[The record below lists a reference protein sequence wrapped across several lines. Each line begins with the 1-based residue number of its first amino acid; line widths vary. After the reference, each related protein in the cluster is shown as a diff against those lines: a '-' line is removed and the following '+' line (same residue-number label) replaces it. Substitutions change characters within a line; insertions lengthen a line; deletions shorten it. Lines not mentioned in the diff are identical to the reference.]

1 MMQDF
6 AGATYGVPTIFT
18 MKSSDPRWAH
28 ARKGVARAFSGTYIR
43 RALLR
48 GQEQLNSALD
58 RLAES
63 GESFDPATL
72 MTELTLAMLGQSM
85 LGGFDFGLH
94 ASATPS
100 AGGARKNCVQP
111 SLGQEYMDNLHKLL
125 PEYAS
130 RQPNDPLRKH
140 MIRLLPRAL
149 GARWFPLA
157 AEAERAARRNMQIS
171 QQVLDAFRLQRE
183 EATPDERVTLDE
195 TIMGHLVANQAYES
209 DEMRAADVAI
219 FIIAGYDTTGFTL
232 AWLLCELA
240 RYPER
245 AYVKMAQVFGH
256 AARSSP

>member
-1 MMQDF
+1 
-6 AGATYGVPTIFT
+6 
-18 MKSSDPRWAH
+18 MKSSDPRLVH
-28 ARKGVARAFSGTYIR
+28 ARKGVARAFSGTYVR

-48 GQEQLNSALD
+48 GQEQLNSTLD
-58 RLAES
+58 HLAGS

-72 MTELTLAMLGQSM
+72 MTELALGMLGQSM

-100 AGGARKNCVQP
+100 AGGARENCGQP
-111 SLGQEYMDNLHKLL
+111 SIGQEYQENLHKTL
-125 PEYAS
+125 PEYGL

-140 MIRLLPRAL
+140 MLRLLPRAL

-157 AEAERAARRNMQIS
+157 AAADRAARRNMQIS
-171 QQVLDAFRLQRE
+171 HQVLDAFRLQRE

-195 TIMGHLVANQAYES
+195 TILGHLVANQAYDS
-209 DEMRAADVAI
+209 DEMRAADVNV
-219 FIIAGYDTTGFTL
+219 FLLAGHDTTGFTL

-245 AYVKMAQVFGH
+245 AHV
-256 AARSSP
+256 

>member
-1 MMQDF
+1 MS
-6 AGATYGVPTIFT
+6 GATYGMPTMFT

-43 RALLR
+43 HALLR
-48 GQEQLNSALD
+48 GQEQLSSTLD
-58 RLAES
+58 RMAES

-72 MTELTLAMLGQSM
+72 MTELALGMLGQSM

-100 AGGARKNCVQP
+100 AGAAPEDCVQP
-111 SLGQEYMDNLHKLL
+111 SLGQEFMDNLHKTL
-125 PEYAS
+125 PEYAY

-140 MIRLLPRAL
+140 MLRLLPRAL
-149 GARWFPLA
+149 GVRWFPLA
-157 AEAERAARRNMQIS
+157 AEADRAARRNMQIS

-183 EATPDERVTLDE
+183 QATPDDRVTLDE
-195 TIMGHLVANQAYES
+195 TILGHLVANQAYES
-209 DEMRAADVAI
+209 DEMRAADVTT
-219 FIIAGYDTTGFTL
+219 FIVAGHDTTGFTI

-245 AYVKMAQVFGH
+245 AHV
-256 AARSSP
+256 

>member
-1 MMQDF
+1 MQEMS
-6 AGATYGVPTIFT
+6 GLTCGVQSIFT
-18 MKSSDPRWAH
+18 MKSSDPRLVH

-48 GQEQLNSALD
+48 GQEQLDSMLD
-58 RLAES
+58 HLAES

-72 MTELTLAMLGQSM
+72 MTELSLAMLGQSM

-100 AGGARKNCVQP
+100 AGAAPEDCVQP
-111 SLGQEYMDNLHKLL
+111 SLGQEFMDNLHKTL

-140 MIRLLPRAL
+140 MLRLLPRAL

-157 AEAERAARRNMQIS
+157 AEADRAARRNMQIS

-183 EATPDERVTLDE
+183 QAAPDDRVTLDE
-195 TIMGHLVANQAYES
+195 TILGHLVANQAYES
-209 DEMRAADVAI
+209 DEMRAADVTT
-219 FIIAGYDTTGFTL
+219 FIVAGHDTTGFTI

-245 AYVKMAQVFGH
+245 AHV
-256 AARSSP
+256 

>member
-1 MMQDF
+1 MQDF
-6 AGATYGVPTIFT
+6 AGIACGVPSIFT
-18 MKSSDPRWAH
+18 MKSSDPRMVH
-28 ARKGVARAFSGTYIR
+28 SRKGVARAFSGTYIR

-48 GQEQLNSALD
+48 GQEKLD
-58 RLAES
+58 SMLDHLAES

-72 MTELTLAMLGQSM
+72 MTELSLAMLGQSM

-100 AGGARKNCVQP
+100 AGGARENCGQP
-111 SLGQEYMDNLHKLL
+111 SIGQEYQENLHKTL
-125 PEYAS
+125 PEYGL

-140 MIRLLPRAL
+140 MLRLLPRAL

-157 AEAERAARRNMQIS
+157 AEADRAARRNMQIS

-183 EATPDERVTLDE
+183 QATPDERVTLDE
-195 TIMGHLVANQAYES
+195 TILGHLVANQAYES
-209 DEMRAADVAI
+209 DEMRAADVAT
-219 FIIAGYDTTGFTL
+219 FIVAGHDTTGFTL

-245 AYVKMAQVFGH
+245 AHV
-256 AARSSP
+256 

>member
-1 MMQDF
+1 M
-6 AGATYGVPTIFT
+6 FT

-48 GQEQLNSALD
+48 GQEQLDSTLD
-58 RLAES
+58 HLAES

-72 MTELTLAMLGQSM
+72 MTELALAMLGQGM
-85 LGGFDFGLH
+85 LGGFDFGLL
-94 ASATPS
+94 ASATS
-100 AGGARKNCVQP
+100 SGGAREDCSQP
-111 SLGQEYMDNLHKLL
+111 SLGQEFMDNLHKTL

-130 RQPNDPLRKH
+130 RQQFDPLRKH
-140 MIRLLPRAL
+140 MLRLLPRTL

-157 AEAERAARRNMQIS
+157 AAADRAARRNMQIS
-171 QQVLDAFRLQRE
+171 HQVLDAFRLQRE

-195 TIMGHLVANQAYES
+195 TILGHLVANQAYDS
-209 DEMRAADVAI
+209 DEMRAADVNV
-219 FIIAGYDTTGFTL
+219 FLLAGHDTTGFTL

-245 AYVKMAQVFGH
+245 AHV
-256 AARSSP
+256 

>member
-1 MMQDF
+1 MQEMS
-6 AGATYGVPTIFT
+6 GLTCGVQSIFT
-18 MKSSDPRWAH
+18 MKSSDPRLVH

-48 GQEQLNSALD
+48 GQEQLDSMLD
-58 RLAES
+58 HLAES

-72 MTELTLAMLGQSM
+72 MTELALGMLGQSM

-94 ASATPS
+94 ASETPS
-100 AGGARKNCVQP
+100 AGAAPEDCVQP
-111 SLGQEYMDNLHKLL
+111 SLGQEFMDNLHKTL

-140 MIRLLPRAL
+140 MLRLLPRAL

-157 AEAERAARRNMQIS
+157 AEADRAARRNMQIS

-183 EATPDERVTLDE
+183 QATPDDRVTLDE
-195 TIMGHLVANQAYES
+195 TILGHLVANQAYES
-209 DEMRAADVAI
+209 DEMRAADVTT
-219 FIIAGYDTTGFTL
+219 FIVAGHDTTGFTI

-245 AYVKMAQVFGH
+245 AHV
-256 AARSSP
+256 